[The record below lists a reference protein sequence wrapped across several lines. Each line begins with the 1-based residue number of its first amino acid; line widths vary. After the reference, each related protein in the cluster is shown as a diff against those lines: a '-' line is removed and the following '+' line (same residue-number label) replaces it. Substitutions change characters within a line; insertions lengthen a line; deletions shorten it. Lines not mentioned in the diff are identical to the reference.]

1 MDISGIFRIF
11 TIVNCKNLKLRE
23 NQVEPVKKGV
33 EFFKQKK
40 AVPSV
45 IVAPTAFGKS
55 IVIAD
60 IAHQLG
66 EKILVIQPSKEL
78 LEQNYNKFINL
89 GGNASIYSAAMGE
102 KEIGEVTYA
111 TIGSIVKIAHKFN
124 TLGIRKVIIDECDR
138 FPREPGGMLRRFL
151 SAAKITHVLG
161 LTATPLKLQTNL
173 NDVGRSYSKL
183 VMLTSKSKKGNYF
196 KEVIHVA
203 QIEDM
208 VQNNYWSPL
217 VYEAYDFETGG
228 LVYNSSY
235 ADYTDDSIQRAYKQ
249 QDIGGKI
256 MKKISDMP
264 NRKSILVAV
273 PSVDAAIELSTKLPS
288 CEAVYSGMAD
298 SDRERIIDDFK
309 NLRLRIV
316 VQVTILS
323 VGFDHPELD
332 CIITGR
338 PTASLSWWYQFVGR
352 VTRIHPNKKDGLVI
366 DFVGSVPR
374 FGKVEE
380 LYFKKDEDHFPFD
393 WKLYG
398 EGKKQL
404 TGIPLDEIGLHIE
417 GKPSPQDMAN
427 VVGPIL
433 MTFGKYK
440 GRDIKSIPIWYRKWM
455 LENIKWN
462 GYNRHIEK
470 EILRLKDIGI

>member
-1 MDISGIFRIF
+1 LDISGIFRTF

-33 EFFKQKK
+33 EFFQQKK
-40 AVPSV
+40 SVPSI

-55 IVIAD
+55 IVIAE

-66 EKILVIQPSKEL
+66 EKLLVIQPSKEL
-78 LEQNYNKFINL
+78 LEQNYTKFINL
-89 GGNASIYSAAMGE
+89 GGQASIYSAAMGE

-111 TIGSIVKIAHKFN
+111 TIGSIVNIAHKFN
-124 TLGIRKVIIDECDR
+124 TLGIKKVIIDECDR

-161 LTATPLKLQTNL
+161 LTATPLKLQTNI
-173 NDVGRSYSKL
+173 DEHFRPFSKL

-203 QIEDM
+203 QIKEMCDLGF
-208 VQNNYWSPL
+208 WSPL
-217 VYEAYDFETGG
+217 QYESYDFDTGA
-228 LVYNSSY
+228 LVYNSTN
-235 ADYTDDSIQRAYKQ
+235 AEFTDDSIKRAYKQ

-256 MKKISDMP
+256 VKRISELKD
-264 NRKSILVAV
+264 RKSILVAV
-273 PSVDAAIELSTKLPS
+273 PSIEEAKELSTRLPS
-288 CEAVYSGMAD
+288 CEAIFSGMPD
-298 SDRERIIDDFK
+298 SDRNQIISDFKSGKLRII
-309 NLRLRIV
+309 

-352 VTRIHPNKKDGLVI
+352 VTRIHPDKENGLVI
-366 DFVGSVPR
+366 DFVGSVPK
-374 FGKVEE
+374 FGKVED
-380 LYFKKDEDHFPFD
+380 LYFKYEEPL

-398 EGKKQL
+398 EDSKLL
-404 TGIPLDEIGLHIE
+404 TGIPLHEIGLHKE
-417 GKPSPQDMAN
+417 NQPSPHDVAAQGD
-427 VVGPIL
+427 VVQ
-433 MTFGKYK
+433 MTFGKYRGTEIRK
-440 GRDIKSIPIWYRKWM
+440 IPIWYRKWM
-455 LENIKWN
+455 LENIKWTPFN
-462 GYNRHIEK
+462 NTIKVE
-470 EILRLKDIGI
+470 LDRLKNIGI